1 MKRIILLRHGKAES
15 QELGEQDT
23 DRHLD
28 SRGRSQSHQVGLDL
42 RAKGADVDAVLCS
55 SAVRTRQTCEI
66 VCEALGLSANQIS
79 YLDDLYLA
87 TPFDLMANLCLLP
100 ATVKTVMVI
109 GHNPGLSELAA
120 SFSKKIGLLGTAG
133 MAMLDFDIKEWGDL
147 ASYPA
152 PAHLDWS
159 DKLA

>member
-1 MKRIILLRHGKAES
+1 MKRIILLRHGKAEN
-15 QELGEQDT
+15 QELGMQDV
-23 DRHLD
+23 DRPLD
-28 SRGRSQSHQVGLDL
+28 ARGRSQSRHAGLDL
-42 RAKGADVDAVLCS
+42 LAKGADVDAVLCS
-55 SAVRTRQTCEI
+55 TAVRTRQTCEI

-100 ATVKTVMVI
+100 VTVKTVMVV
-109 GHNPGLSELAA
+109 GHNPGLSEFAA
-120 SFSKKIGLLGTAG
+120 SFSNRIGLLGTAG
-133 MAMLDFDIKEWGDL
+133 MAMLDVDIKEWSDL

-152 PAHLDWS
+152 PVYVDWS